1 MLKSAIIDRNK
12 KLLSGEGKSCKKREG
27 VFIMSDQDKRAVE
40 CMARCG
46 IDFEGLC
53 DSFPQFSRKDIEA
66 IFVKIRKSIDAWS
79 TPVPE
84 IKANCS

>member
-1 MLKSAIIDRNK
+1 M
-12 KLLSGEGKSCKKREG
+12 SG
-27 VFIMSDQDKRAVE
+27 QDKRAVE
-40 CMARCG
+40 GLARCG

-66 IFVKIRKSIDAWS
+66 IFENIRNTIGGWS
-79 TPVPE
+79 FPVPE